1 MKGKISNRMWL
12 TMWVIGLLLYSL
24 AMAYLYRLPEVRFF
38 VGGRMTYSAPE
49 RHGCV
54 AEEVI
59 ISEEAVKHQLQQN
72 KRLLDLPKPKDTGG
86 FQ

>member
-1 MKGKISNRMWL
+1 LDK
-12 TMWVIGLLLYSL
+12 T
-24 AMAYLYRLPEVRFF
+24 
-38 VGGRMTYSAPE
+38 GGDGDEGDGTKKQWF
-49 RHGCV
+49 GDNKV
-54 AEEVI
+54 L